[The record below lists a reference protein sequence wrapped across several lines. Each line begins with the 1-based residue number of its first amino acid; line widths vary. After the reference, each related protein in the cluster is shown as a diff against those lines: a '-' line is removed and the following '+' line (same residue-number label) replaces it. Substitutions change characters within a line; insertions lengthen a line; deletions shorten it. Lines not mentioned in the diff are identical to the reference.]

1 MIKASERQSKAEQTT
16 AVAWGIINSEVDARE
31 TKTARLRKLREAKE
45 AEDAAAAALEPPAPK
60 KKPRARS
67 GAKAAAA
74 RK

>member
-45 AEDAAAAALEPPAPK
+45 AEAAAAAALEPAPAPK
-60 KKPRARS
+60 KKPVRRK
-67 GAKAAAA
+67 AK
-74 RK
+74 